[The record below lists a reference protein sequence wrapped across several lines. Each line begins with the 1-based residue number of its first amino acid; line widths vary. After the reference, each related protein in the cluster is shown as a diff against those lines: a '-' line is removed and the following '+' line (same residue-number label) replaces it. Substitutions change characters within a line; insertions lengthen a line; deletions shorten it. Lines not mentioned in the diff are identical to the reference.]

1 MRKFLWGVTACFGFI
16 SGIFLINTTLGATS
30 APQQAAGAA
39 LSAAWVIVP
48 YVICRAFDAMARPE
62 PEKAA
67 RQPEPSAP
75 PSAGPGRADGD
86 YDRNLE

>member
-1 MRKFLWGVTACFGFI
+1 VRKFLWGVTAFFGFI
-16 SGIFLINTTLGATS
+16 SGINLVNTTITANG

-62 PEKAA
+62 PEKTD
-67 RQPEPSAP
+67 RQQEPLAP